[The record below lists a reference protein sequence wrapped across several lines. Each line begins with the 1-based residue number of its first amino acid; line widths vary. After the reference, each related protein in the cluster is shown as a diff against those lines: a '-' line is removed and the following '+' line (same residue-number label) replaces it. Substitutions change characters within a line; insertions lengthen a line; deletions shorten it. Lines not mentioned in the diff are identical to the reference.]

1 MMPLHA
7 IDEKEL
13 LLRLRQ
19 GDHAAFQQLYGIHA
33 AAVFARIKRL
43 VHRTEWTE
51 ELHQDVF
58 MRIWEQRHRLEADT
72 PFQAIVMR
80 TAKSVAVD
88 FYRKAIRDRQ
98 LQEQLVAVAT
108 EGYDPLEGD
117 TIDEATYEALRAAI
131 AKLPAQRQQ
140 VFTRIKLDGKSYQ
153 EVADELGISL
163 STVKD
168 HMAKAMTFLR
178 AELTQ
183 QQRMLLLIGFLSQVQ
198 AVFS

>member
-19 GDHAAFQQLYGIHA
+19 GDHAAFRQLYGHYA
-33 AAVFARIKRL
+33 PSVFARIKRL
-43 VHRTEWTE
+43 VHRAEWTE

-58 MRIWEQRHRLEADT
+58 MRIWEQRHRLAADT

-98 LQEQLVAVAT
+98 LQEQLLAVAT
-108 EGYDPLEGD
+108 EDYDPLDTDAFDEG
-117 TIDEATYEALRAAI
+117 THEALRAAI
-131 AKLPAQRQQ
+131 AKLPEQRQQ
-140 VFTRIKLDGKSYQ
+140 VFTLVKLEGKSYQ
-153 EVADELGISL
+153 EAADELGIAL

-168 HMAKAMTFLR
+168 HMAKAMAFLR

-183 QQRMLLLIGFLSQVQ
+183 RQRTLLLIGLLSQLH
-198 AVFS
+198 AAFS